1 MNLNKILFTMI
12 PLLALFVVSACEW
25 GNNNNYNNETPAQ
38 TDAIEKDFA
47 NVFKVKINENE
58 TWIYYLGADKK
69 RYIFPTEGTFKSWF
83 GDRKVTAE
91 KTLEEVGEIPIGG
104 NVTYKPG
111 TRLITTESVAEV
123 FYVAP
128 GGILRPISTTLAE
141 KLYGADWKNMVDD
154 LENHYFTNYK
164 IGPAI
169 INENEIPS
177 VNDDWTINDDKNL
190 F

>member
-1 MNLNKILFTMI
+1 MNLNKILLAMI
-12 PLLALFVVSACEW
+12 PLLALFVVSACDNS
-25 GNNNNYNNETPAQ
+25 GGDGGSITPEKR
-38 TDAIEKDFA
+38 DAIEKDFS
-47 NVFKVKINENE
+47 NVFKVKISDSE
-58 TWIYYLGADKK
+58 TWNYYLGADGK

-83 GDRKVTAE
+83 GNREVTVE
-91 KTLEEVGEIPIGG
+91 KTLEEVGEITIGG

-128 GGILRPISTTLAE
+128 GGILRPINSTLAE
-141 KLYGADWKNMVDD
+141 KLYGVNWKDMIDD

-164 IGPAI
+164 IGTALTS
-169 INENEIPS
+169 EEEVS
-177 VNDDWTINDDKNL
+177 VINDDWSINDDKNL

>member
-1 MNLNKILFTMI
+1 MDFKKILFAMI
-12 PLLALFVVSACEW
+12 PLLAVFAVSACDW
-25 GNNNNYNNETPAQ
+25 GKTDDNVTPEQ
-38 TDAIEKDFA
+38 RTAIEKDFV
-47 NVFKVKINENE
+47 NVFKVKISDSE
-58 TWIYYLGADKK
+58 TWIYYLGADGK

-83 GDRKVTAE
+83 GDREVTAE
-91 KTLEEVGEIPIGG
+91 KTLEEVGEIIIGG

-111 TRLITTESVAEV
+111 YRLITTESVTEI

-128 GGILRPISTTLAE
+128 GGILRPVSASLAE
-141 KLYGADWKNMVDD
+141 QIYGQDWESMIDD

-169 INENEIPS
+169 TDISEIQAI
-177 VNDDWTINDDKNL
+177 NDDWSINDDKNL